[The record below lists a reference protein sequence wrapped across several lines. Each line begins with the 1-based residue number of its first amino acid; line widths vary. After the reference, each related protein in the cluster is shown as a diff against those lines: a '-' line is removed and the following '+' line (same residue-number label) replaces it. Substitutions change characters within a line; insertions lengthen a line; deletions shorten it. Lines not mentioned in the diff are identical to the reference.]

1 MKVFYPVVF
10 TATNDE
16 KDTYLISIP
25 DLEGMT
31 EGHGLEDAINMARD
45 YVGCALYSKSDD
57 AFPASSRIKDID
69 LANTVFYN
77 NGETFCSIVDVD
89 IEAYRRKMERKSIR
103 RNVSIPLWLDRAA
116 KKANINVS
124 RVLQEA
130 LIDKLDIHQ

>member
-10 TATNDE
+10 TATNDA

-45 YVGCALYSKSDD
+45 YVGCALYNKVDDEFPISSK
-57 AFPASSRIKDID
+57 ITDIN
-69 LANTVFYN
+69 LEKTVFYN
-77 NGETFCSIVDVD
+77 KGETFCSIVDLD
-89 IEAYRRKMERKSIR
+89 IDSYRRKMEQKSIR
-103 RNVSIPLWLDRAA
+103 RNVSIPLWLDKAA

-130 LIDKLDIHQ
+130 LIEKLDIHQ